1 MFKIRV
7 ILDVKEDVLRDILID
22 GNANLE
28 QLHFAITKAFGFDG
42 QEMASFYKADHKWN
56 QGDEIPLF
64 EMEDDKPSMQT
75 CVLNNILTQKGDK
88 LIYVYDFM
96 DLWSFFVE
104 LIDIAKP
111 LDNTGE
117 PKVIA
122 SIGKVPKKAPKK
134 EFKSESKKIEDDF
147 GFENNGEE
155 IDDELEEDDYNEDF
169 DGADYLYDEDE
180 Y

>member
-7 ILDVKEDVLRDILID
+7 ILDVKEDVLRDILIE

-28 QLHFAITKAFGFDG
+28 QLHFAITKAFGFNG
-42 QEMASFYKADHKWN
+42 HEMASFYKADHKWN

-88 LIYVYDFM
+88 LIYVYDFLEM
-96 DLWSFFVE
+96 WAFFVE

-111 LDNTGE
+111 LDNAQE

-122 SIGKVPKKAPKK
+122 SIGIVPKKTPVKT
-134 EFKSESKKIEDDF
+134 FKSESKKMEDDF
-147 GFENNGEE
+147 GFVENN
-155 IDDELEEDDYNEDF
+155 EDDFDEEGNED
-169 DGADYLYDEDE
+169 DNEDYGSDDYYDDKF
-180 Y
+180 